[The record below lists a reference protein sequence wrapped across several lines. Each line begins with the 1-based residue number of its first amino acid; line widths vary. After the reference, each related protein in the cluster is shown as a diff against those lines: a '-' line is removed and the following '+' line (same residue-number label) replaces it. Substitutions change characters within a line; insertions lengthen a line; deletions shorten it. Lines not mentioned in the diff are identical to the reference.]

1 MNIKSIK
8 KVGTYTLLA
17 IFSLSVLSTSG
28 CARKKNK
35 TDALVFA
42 KAKDAVTLDPGDITE
57 SESSGVSQNIFETL
71 VRYKDESTEVEPA
84 LAESWDTSPDGLVWT
99 FKLRKG
105 IKFHDGTDF
114 NSDAVKFNYDRQM
127 DTKNPYRFNGKFEYW
142 HLFFGNVKE
151 IIAKDTNTIQFR
163 LGAKD
168 PVFLANLALFN
179 MGIASP
185 ESIKKYGKDIFKNP
199 VGTGPFSFGSW
210 TQNER
215 ILLRSNPNYWGPV
228 PKIKKLIF
236 KPVADNSVR
245 LLELEKGS
253 IQGMDSIS
261 PDNLERVEKNPN
273 LKVLSQDGLNVSYVA
288 FNTQK
293 PPLDNV
299 KVRMAINHAVNKQEL
314 LNAFYFKGKVAKVA
328 KNPMPPTQW
337 GYDESTKP
345 ITYDLEKAKQL
356 IKESGADLSRTLEL
370 YAPPPRS
377 YMAQPQKVA
386 ESIQADLKEIGI
398 KTKIVTYELGT
409 YFNKISSG
417 DHDMCIMGWIGD
429 NGDPDNFLYVF
440 FSSNNTVK
448 GSASN
453 YAFYKNAEMDKLLND
468 AKLELNKE
476 KRVEMYHKAQEIYQ
490 KDVPWMT
497 LFHTK
502 QLAAFRSNVMGYKLH
517 PVGAKIFKGVY
528 YQNDGKQN

>member
-1 MNIKSIK
+1 MSLKTIK
-8 KVGTYTLLA
+8 KVTSYTLLA
-17 IFSLSVLSTSG
+17 LFSLSILTTSG
-28 CARKKNK
+28 CAKKKNK
-35 TDALVFA
+35 FDSLVFA

-84 LAESWDTSPDGLVWT
+84 LAESWSTTPDGLVWT
-99 FKLRKG
+99 FNLRKG
-105 IKFHDGTDF
+105 VKFHDGTDF
-114 NSDAVKFNYDRQM
+114 NAEAVKFNYDRQM
-127 DTKNPYRFNGKFEYW
+127 DVKNPYRFNGKFEYW

-151 IIAKDTNTIQFR
+151 IMVKDTNTIQFR
-163 LGAKD
+163 LTAKD

-185 ESIKKYGKDIFKNP
+185 EAIKKYGKDVFKNP
-199 VGTGPFSFGSW
+199 VGTGAFSFGSW

-215 ILLRSNPNYWGPV
+215 ILLRANQNYWGEK

-236 KPVADNSVR
+236 KPIADNSVR

-261 PDNLERVEKNPN
+261 PDNLERVDQNPN
-273 LKVLSQDGLNVSYVA
+273 LKILSQDGLNVSYLA
-288 FNTQK
+288 LNTQK
-293 PPLDNV
+293 PPLDNP
-299 KVRMAINHAVNKQEL
+299 KVRMAINYAVNKDEL
-314 LNAFYFKGKVAKVA
+314 LQAFYFKGKVGKVA

-337 GYDESTKP
+337 GYNDNIEPFK
-345 ITYDLEKAKQL
+345 YDKEKARKL
-356 IKESGADLSRTLEL
+356 IRESGADLSKTLEL
-370 YAPPPRS
+370 YAPPPRA

-386 ESIQADLKEIGI
+386 ESIQADLSDIGI

-417 DHDMCIMGWIGD
+417 EHDMCIMGWIGD

-440 FSSNNTVK
+440 FSSNNTHK
-448 GSASN
+448 GTASN
-453 YAFYKNAEMDKLLND
+453 YAFYKSPEMDNLLNN
-468 AKLELNKE
+468 AKLEMNKE
-476 KRVEMYHKAQEIYQ
+476 KRVSMYHKAQEIFH

-502 QLAAFRSNVMGYKLH
+502 QLAVFRSNVMGYKLH

-528 YQNDGKQN
+528 YQNNEQQK